1 MTQPRVALM
10 GYGKMGRSIRQLA
23 VERGWTVTGVVER
36 DKGGLN
42 ALGGADVAIE
52 FTAPGAA
59 IGNIRAALDAGCPIV
74 VGTTGWYD
82 ELPAI
87 QDEVEKARGAML
99 WAPNFAL
106 GAAIFRRI
114 VEDAAR
120 RLAAITEMDA
130 HLVETHHAAKRDAP
144 SGTARALAESG
155 QAALGRNIPIT
166 SVRVGSVPGTHEL
179 LFDAPFEQIR
189 LEHVVRD
196 RRVFAAGALHAA
208 EWLIGKHGVFTLDD
222 VLATDGIAQ

>member
-1 MTQPRVALM
+1 MTPPRVALM
-10 GYGKMGRSIRQLA
+10 GYGKMGRALRQLA
-23 VERGWTVTGVVER
+23 VDRGWVVTGIVER

-59 IGNIRAALDAGCPIV
+59 VGNIRTALEAGCPIV

-82 ELPAI
+82 ELPAVER
-87 QDEVEKARGAML
+87 EVGRTNGALL

-106 GAAIFRRI
+106 GAVLFRRV
-114 VEDAAR
+114 VEDAVR
-120 RLAAITEMDA
+120 RLAAIPEMDP

-144 SGTARALAESG
+144 SGTARALAEAG
-155 QAALGRNIPIT
+155 EAVLGRAIPIT

-208 EWLIGKHGVFTLDD
+208 EWLIGKRGVFTLDD
-222 VLATDGIAQ
+222 VLATDGLTP